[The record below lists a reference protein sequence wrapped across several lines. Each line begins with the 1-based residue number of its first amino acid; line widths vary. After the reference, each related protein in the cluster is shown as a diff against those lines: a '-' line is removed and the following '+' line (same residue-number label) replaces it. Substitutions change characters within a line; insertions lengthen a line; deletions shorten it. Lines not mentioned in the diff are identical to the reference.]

1 MEEEIVGFVEHFY
14 DKLSVAVVKLKKSL
28 KVGDHLH
35 INGEHTD
42 FEQLLESMQVN
53 HKDVKIA
60 KKGDSAG
67 IRLNKLAKDG
77 DIIYKVT
84 E

>member
-1 MEEEIVGFVEHFY
+1 MEEEIVGLVEHFY
-14 DKLSVAVVKLKKSL
+14 DKLSVAVVKLRKSL

-35 INGEHTD
+35 INGEQTD
-42 FEQLLESMQVN
+42 FEQFLESMQVN

-67 IRLNKLAKDG
+67 IRLGKAARDG
-77 DIIYKVT
+77 DIVYKVT